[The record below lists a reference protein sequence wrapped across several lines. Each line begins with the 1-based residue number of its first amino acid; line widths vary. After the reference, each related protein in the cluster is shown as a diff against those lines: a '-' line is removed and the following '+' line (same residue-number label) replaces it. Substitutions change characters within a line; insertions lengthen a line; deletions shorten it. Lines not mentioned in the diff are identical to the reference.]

1 MADPITSVSGLASG
15 VQWRDL
21 VDQIM
26 AAEKARTLDPIT
38 ARITLQDKQRT
49 AWTTFQ
55 GLVSKLGD
63 ASKALQ
69 TGAAFGTVKATA
81 GSSPTTN
88 RALFAATATAGTS
101 PGSYKV
107 EVLDLAR
114 AEKLSGAVEPSA
126 TAALGRAGTFS
137 VNGRAVS
144 IDAADSLNAV
154 RDKINAA
161 NAGASP
167 SGVTATVL
175 STGAAAHRLVLTS
188 AAPGSGGI
196 DLAEL
201 SGTPLAALGVLDGTR
216 AANLTASGGTQTQR
230 FSSSVESFAQL
241 VGASFPLPSTIK
253 VGGQQVTI
261 EASDTLSSILTKLQ
275 TAGVGAELAEESVNG
290 ATRYRLVV
298 SGGVEA
304 DAGSANGLAESQR
317 VLDVLGFTVGGRGA
331 IAQRLEAG
339 NPLTAGGAPA
349 TGATLLSAAGLQ
361 PGETLALRGTRGDGT
376 AVSVAWTPAPGATV
390 DDLLARLN
398 AGDAFKG
405 GARTATASL
414 DASGRVV
421 LADDAAGDSQ
431 LSLSITG
438 GSINFGR
445 TSTAVTGR
453 LREVVDGSDARLR
466 VDGVTLTRSGNSIS
480 DALAGVTLNLQQA
493 EPGTVTDLTVDRD
506 DGAAVDAVKAF
517 ATAYND
523 VVKFLDQQRA
533 TGQPLYANSVLRG
546 TVSNFTAALRAPVA
560 AAGEYSRAA
569 LAGLAL
575 TRDGTLAVD
584 DASLRKA
591 LGTGLA
597 DIKTLFGEGGL
608 GKAVSDAAANVTR
621 SVTGTTATQITSLDG
636 SQAASRKRAEAVQRR
651 LDDRRQAMIIQ
662 YTQMEQALSRLQS
675 QGTYLSGQLN
685 ALNKS

>member
-38 ARITLQDKQRT
+38 ARISLQDKQRT

-88 RALFAATATAGTS
+88 RALFAATATAGTP

-137 VNGRAVS
+137 VNGRSVTV
-144 IDAADSLNAV
+144 DAADSLNAV

-161 NAGASP
+161 NAGTNP

-175 STGAAAHRLVLTS
+175 STGTAAHRLVLTS
-188 AAPGSGGI
+188 ASPGSGGI

-201 SGTPLAALGVLDGTR
+201 SGTPLTALGVLDGTR
-216 AANLTASGGTQTQR
+216 AANLTASGGTQTHR
-230 FSSSVESFAQL
+230 FNSSTESFAQL

-261 EASDTLSSILTKLQ
+261 EASDTLSSILTKMQ

-298 SGGVEA
+298 SGGVQA
-304 DAGSANGLAESQR
+304 DAASPNGLAESQR
-317 VLDVLGFTVGGRGA
+317 VLDVLGFNMGGRA
-331 IAQRLEAG
+331 AVAQKVVTEKA
-339 NPLTAGGAPA
+339 LTVNGSPA
-349 TGATLLSAAGLQ
+349 TATTRLTQAGYAQ
-361 PGETLALRGTRGDGT
+361 GETLTLRGTRADGS
-376 AVSVAWTPAPGATV
+376 AVNVTWTPPNNATV
-390 DDLLARLN
+390 QSLLDRLN
-398 AGDAFKG
+398 SAADGFKV

-414 DASGRVV
+414 VAGKVV
-421 LADDAAGDSQ
+421 LTDDTAGDSQ
-431 LSLSITG
+431 LSFSITG
-438 GSINFGR
+438 GSFSFGR
-445 TSTAVTGR
+445 TVTEATGR

-466 VDGVTLTRSGNSIS
+466 VDGVLLSRTGNSIS

-493 EPGTVTDLTVDRD
+493 EPGTVVDLTVDRD

-523 VVKFLDQQRA
+523 VVKFLDQQRV

-546 TVSNFTAALRAPVA
+546 TVSSFTAALRTPVA
-560 AAGEYSRAA
+560 GAGDYSRAA

-575 TRDGTLAVD
+575 TRDGTLGVD
-584 DASLRKA
+584 DAALRKA
-591 LGTGLA
+591 LGTNLA
-597 DIKTLFGEGGL
+597 DLRTLFGESGL
-608 GKAVSDAAANVTR
+608 GRAVSDAAANVTR
-621 SVTGTTATQITSLDG
+621 GVTGTTATQISSIDG
-636 SQAASRKRAEAVQRR
+636 SQASARKRAEAVQRR

-675 QGTYLSGQLN
+675 QGSYLSGQLS